1 MKANVPKKL
10 YLIQRNGLISYC
22 RNNEDDAE
30 YILTDAF
37 IEMAVERLKHYLD
50 NSVWVANDVGV
61 REKEVIIE
69 DFENYLKGE

>member
-1 MKANVPKKL
+1 MKANVPKTL
-10 YLIQRNGLISYC
+10 YLIQRKGLISYC

-50 NSVWVANDVGV
+50 NSVWVANDVGA

>member
-50 NSVWVANDVGV
+50 NSVWVANDVGA

-69 DFENYLKGE
+69 DFKNYLKGE

>member
-22 RNNEDDAE
+22 RNNEDDVE

-50 NSVWVANDVGV
+50 NSVWVANDVGA

>member
-1 MKANVPKKL
+1 MNANVPKKL

>member
-1 MKANVPKKL
+1 MKANLPKKL

-61 REKEVIIE
+61 REKEVIID

>member
-50 NSVWVANDVGV
+50 NSVWVANDVGA

-69 DFENYLKGE
+69 DFKNYLKG

>member
-50 NSVWVANDVGV
+50 NSVWVANDVGA
-61 REKEVIIE
+61 REKEIIIE
-69 DFENYLKGE
+69 DFKNYLKGE